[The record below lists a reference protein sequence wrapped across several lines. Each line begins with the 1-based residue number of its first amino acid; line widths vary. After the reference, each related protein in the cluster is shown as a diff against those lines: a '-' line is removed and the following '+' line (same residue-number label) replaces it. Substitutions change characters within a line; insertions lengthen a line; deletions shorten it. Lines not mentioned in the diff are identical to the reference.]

1 MRRVALTGVSGFIGR
16 EMPALL
22 RARGFE
28 VHCLGRG
35 YAPEGC
41 IGHLIDL
48 IADDPAPVLAEINA
62 THLLHLAWYAEPGL
76 FWNALENLDWVAASL
91 RLVRAFARSGGERAV
106 FAGSC
111 AEYDWSGALLDEAS
125 TPLMPATLYGES
137 KASLFRIIDKAAAE
151 LNLSVSWG
159 RIFFPYGP
167 FEKPGRL
174 LSMLFDSIAFEE
186 PVAFSAGTQLRDF
199 MHADDVAAAFMAIL
213 ESSVCGAVNVAS
225 GQTITIRAMVERGAE
240 IAGASALVK
249 FGIRPLQPGEPPV
262 MAAATS
268 RLRDEV
274 GFTPHH
280 SIDTG
285 LSDMFRRRPA
295 PIQQEKIQCS

>member
-1 MRRVALTGVSGFIGR
+1 MRRIALTGVSGFIGR
-16 EMPALL
+16 EMPVLL
-22 RARGFE
+22 RANGFE

-35 YAPEGC
+35 SAPEGC
-41 IGHLIDL
+41 IGHRIDL
-48 IADDPAPVLAEINA
+48 LNGDPTPVIAKIGA
-62 THLLHLAWYAEPGL
+62 THLLHLAWFAEPGL
-76 FWNALENLDWVAASL
+76 FWNAPENLDWVAASL

-111 AEYDWSGALLDEAS
+111 AEYDWSSAVLDEAT
-125 TPLMPATLYGES
+125 TPLAPATLYGES
-137 KASLFRIIDKAAAE
+137 KAALFRIIEKATPE
-151 LNLSVSWG
+151 LNLSVAWG

-174 LSMLFDSIAFEE
+174 LSMLFDGVACGDS
-186 PVAFSAGTQLRDF
+186 VAFSAGTQQRDF
-199 MHADDVAAAFMAIL
+199 MHADDVAAAFVALL
-213 ESSVCGAVNVAS
+213 ESSACGAVNVAS
-225 GQTITIRAMVERGAE
+225 GETIAVRAIVERAAE
-240 IAGASALVK
+240 IAGASGLIT
-249 FGIRPLQPGEPPV
+249 FGTRPLQPGEPPL

-274 GFTPHH
+274 GFTPRH

-295 PIQQEKIQCS
+295 PLKQEKI

>member
-1 MRRVALTGVSGFIGR
+1 MRRIALTGVSGFIGR

-22 RARGFE
+22 RADGFE

-35 YAPEGC
+35 SAPDGC
-41 IGHLIDL
+41 IGHNIDL
-48 IADDPAPVLAEINA
+48 LIDDPAPVLADIGA

-76 FWNALENLDWVAASL
+76 FWNAPENLDWVAASL

-111 AEYDWSGALLDEAS
+111 AEYDWSGAVLDEAT
-125 TPLMPATLYGES
+125 TPLTPATLYGES
-137 KASLFRIIDKAAAE
+137 KAALFRIIEKAAPE
-151 LNLSVSWG
+151 LALSVAWG

-167 FEKPGRL
+167 SEKPGRL
-174 LSMLFDSIAFEE
+174 LSMLFDGVARGE
-186 PVAFSAGTQLRDF
+186 PVAFSAGSQRRDF
-199 MHADDVAAAFMAIL
+199 MHADDVAAAFAALL
-213 ESSVCGAVNVAS
+213 ESPICGAVNIAS
-225 GQTITIRAMVERGAE
+225 GETIAVRAVVERGAE
-240 IAGASALVK
+240 IAGASALVS
-249 FGIRPLQPGEPPV
+249 FGTRPLQPGEPPV
-262 MAAATS
+262 MAAAIT

-295 PIQQEKIQCS
+295 PLQQEKIQCN